1 MMGVGPAFYTK
12 LIFFFGNQT
21 GAIMDRWTARSTNL
35 LLNAAVV
42 KLNSN
47 KYVVNQNSTQVYSKY
62 LEFISELKTILS
74 IESVSKTEELI
85 FSCSHIQAAVINRL
99 GKHHQ
104 ACSAWRKYV
113 VENT

>member
-1 MMGVGPAFYTK
+1 MMGIGPAFYTK
-12 LIFFFGNQT
+12 LIFFLKT
-21 GAIMDRWTARSTNL
+21 KLVRSWIAGL
-35 LLNAAVV
+35 RVRQILLNAAVV

-85 FSCSHIQAAVINRL
+85 FLQSYPGNSH
-99 GKHHQ
+99 K
-104 ACSAWRKYV
+104 
-113 VENT
+113 